1 MLLQFVSK
9 SILQDDLNVE
19 EFYTGK
25 VVGGE
30 GLTG

>member
-1 MLLQFVSK
+1 MLLRFVSK
-9 SILQDDLNVE
+9 SILQDDLNVG

-25 VVGGE
+25 VMAGE